1 MPKANIVGGE
11 GRGLKVA
18 LSTLNAGRL
27 SIPASSIGV
36 AKRSLAIAREWGAER
51 VQWGVP
57 VGQHAAIAEK
67 IRRIAAHAF
76 AMEAMLIVTSRIVD
90 RDKKAD
96 IRLEASMCKLWGTEK
111 AWLCLDDVMQI
122 RGGRGYEDVSSLKA
136 RGEKPHPVERLMR
149 DNRVTTIFEG
159 SSEIMR
165 LFIMREAL
173 DPHLKIAGV
182 ALNSERPWGER
193 LKSAWAAAKFY
204 TLWYPA
210 QWLPFNGSAP
220 ADMHPHL
227 AKHFNRVAALSR
239 KLARTLFHQMV
250 KFGVK
255 LEKRQVLLGR
265 LADIG
270 ADLFAIAA
278 SCVFA
283 QKLLR
288 DGESEAKIFALVDD
302 FAAQAHLRIAQNFTG
317 VGHNS
322 DQHGYDLAQEIIAGE
337 HTWLER
343 GIL

>member
-1 MPKANIVGGE
+1 
-11 GRGLKVA
+11 
-18 LSTLNAGRL
+18 
-27 SIPASSIGV
+27 
-36 AKRSLAIAREWGAER
+36 
-51 VQWGVP
+51 
-57 VGQHAAIAEK
+57 
-67 IRRIAAHAF
+67 
-76 AMEAMLIVTSRIVD
+76 
-90 RDKKAD
+90 
-96 IRLEASMCKLWGTEK
+96 
-111 AWLCLDDVMQI
+111 
-122 RGGRGYEDVSSLKA
+122 
-136 RGEKPHPVERLMR
+136 MR
-149 DNRVTTIFEG
+149 DSRVTTIFEG

-204 TLWYPA
+204 TSWYPA
-210 QWLPFNGSAP
+210 QWLPVNGSAP

-227 AKHFNRVAALSR
+227 AEHFNRVAALSR
-239 KLARTLFHQMV
+239 RLARTLFHQMV

-270 ADLFAIAA
+270 ADLFALAA

-283 QKLLR
+283 QKLLQ
-288 DGESEAKIFALVDD
+288 DGEPEAKVFALVDD

-317 VGHNS
+317 VGKNS
-322 DQHGYDLAQEIIAGE
+322 DQHGYDLAQEIIKGE
-337 HTWLER
+337 HIWLER